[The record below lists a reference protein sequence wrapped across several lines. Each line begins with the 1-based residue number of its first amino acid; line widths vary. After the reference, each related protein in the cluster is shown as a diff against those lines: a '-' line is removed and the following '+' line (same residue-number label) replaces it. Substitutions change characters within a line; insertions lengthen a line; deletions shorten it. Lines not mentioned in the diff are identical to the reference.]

1 MSTNW
6 RREQAKIKRAVEF
19 GEQVALESGFSAPP
33 IDPFVVIKNEKGR
46 IQAFGDDFGNA
57 FDGRLEYQHPKFLLF
72 YNTKFDQWAHDGQHH
87 PKVLFT
93 IGHELGHY
101 FHESHRQYLTSGGGP
116 HGSVTEFESNHIV
129 EREADGFS
137 SGLLMPKY
145 LLRKIVNRSPP
156 TLDAI
161 KLARDQFAVSLTSML
176 VRWVQLCDF
185 PCAVAS
191 VRAGKIEWG
200 FCSPGFKRANVYRV
214 NRGAAVSS
222 RDAQA
227 FIGKDASFSE
237 YRNGEGYSDVSRWFA
252 DCDRKFGVTEE
263 YLVVASTRQMLVFLT
278 ADEDD
283 VVQNRFY
290 D

>member
-1 MSTNW
+1 M
-6 RREQAKIKRAVEF
+6 
-19 GEQVALESGFSAPP
+19 
-33 IDPFVVIKNEKGR
+33 
-46 IQAFGDDFGNA
+46 
-57 FDGRLEYQHPKFLLF
+57 
-72 YNTKFDQWAHDGQHH
+72 
-87 PKVLFT
+87 
-93 IGHELGHY
+93 
-101 FHESHRQYLTSGGGP
+101 
-116 HGSVTEFESNHIV
+116 TEFESNHIV

-185 PCAVAS
+185 SCAVAS

-263 YLVVASTRQMLVFLT
+263 YLVVPSTRQMLVFVT
-278 ADEDD
+278 ADEDEAANEFVFD
-283 VVQNRFY
+283 
-290 D
+290 